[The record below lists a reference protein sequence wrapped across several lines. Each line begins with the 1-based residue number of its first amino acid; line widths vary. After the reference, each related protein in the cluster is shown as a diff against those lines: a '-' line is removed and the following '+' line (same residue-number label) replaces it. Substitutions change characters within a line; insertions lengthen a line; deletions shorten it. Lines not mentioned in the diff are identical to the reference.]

1 MTTCRIVSYRGDR
14 WDVTL
19 DGAAIVTGSR
29 DPEFDACRAL
39 LDRGVTGPVSFLDAK
54 TGRARSTIAD
64 IAAGAGWRTA
74 EEDARGL
81 RRKRFEA
88 ALEIAARMAALRGP
102 GAPRIAPTDCPATHA
117 ATDCEAAP

>member
-39 LDRGVTGPVSFLDAK
+39 LDRGVTGPVQFVDGR
-54 TGRARSTIAD
+54 TGKLRSTIAS
-64 IAAGAGWRTA
+64 IAAGAQWRMA

-102 GAPRIAPTDCPATHA
+102 VAPRIAPTDCPATHVA
-117 ATDCEAAP
+117 LAPEGAQ